1 MDSIH
6 AAGRRAGA
14 LLDDDGMVGT
24 DIRALSALDALIRV
38 DPGSSVCAVQTHRV
52 LRAHL
57 HARVGKATL
66 AAVCHIDPLFRTRI
80 AGEFDHIDERRRVV
94 CLRLIRLLDPLG
106 YRCRVRCPA
115 VRKSH
120 GKTEPLAHD
129 RPLQKNIVPE
139 ISDFSRND
147 FIRKLLNPFVH
158 RPFRMVRHS
167 CYFPEDP
174 VADLLDPCLYTSH
187 MLSSN
192 HDRPHGFLC
201 LVKNITLI
209 LCSFKHNF
217 LFHS

>member
-1 MDSIH
+1 MI
-6 AAGRRAGA
+6 
-14 LLDDDGMVGT
+14 GT
-24 DIRALSALDALIRV
+24 NIRALSALDALIRV

-57 HARVGKATL
+57 HARVGKAAL

-115 VRKSH
+115 VRESH

-129 RPLQKNIVPE
+129 RPLQKNIVSE

-147 FIRKLLNPFVH
+147 LIRKFLNPFVH
-158 RPFRMVRHS
+158 RPFRVVRHS
-167 CYFPEDP
+167 RHFSEDP
-174 VADLLDPCLYTSH
+174 VADLLDPCLYASH
-187 MLSSN
+187 KLSSN
-192 HDRPHGFLC
+192 HDCPREFPVL
-201 LVKNITLI
+201 LKI
-209 LCSFKHNF
+209 
-217 LFHS
+217 